1 MACSTIYLQSRNNSK
16 VIDYFSIIK
25 NTFKFINFLH
35 RKHILFF
42 LFNFLTINFCYNQV
56 FDTCEIYINNIMT
69 GSGLDVCAGDTT
81 NFIVLC
87 PPNYTKKID
96 SIEWKIINP
105 FRNTENGDTALLFG
119 NILVDTV
126 TKNQF
131 NYFFKDTLPCNHM
144 YVYKT
149 ILVFANVYFSK
160 DSTHEIGL
168 RLDQCCVKY
177 CPVQIAEFK
186 ESSRVVCE
194 RTGTVDFQDLSN
206 RVPTEWEWTFEG
218 GTPNKSTEKNPKGI
232 RYDHSGNYGVRLI
245 AKNPAGADTI
255 YKPNWIKVLPSPAAS
270 DDTIQEVLANIGDTI
285 VLQKCF
291 TGTKYKW
298 KNSKNV
304 VLDSLESFQYVV
316 KKYEKIYCTVSQDS
330 FCDVTCKYQIKI
342 SDKPRIYIPNV
353 ITPNEDGYNDY
364 LEVYGNQHQLLLMQ
378 VFDRW
383 GNRIFSSQDSMAKW
397 DGTIEN
403 QKANPGTYIWMIRY
417 IDLRNNKEKVLSG
430 DVTVIRE

>member
-1 MACSTIYLQSRNNSK
+1 
-16 VIDYFSIIK
+16 
-25 NTFKFINFLH
+25 
-35 RKHILFF
+35 
-42 LFNFLTINFCYNQV
+42 
-56 FDTCEIYINNIMT
+56 MT
-69 GSGLDVCAGDTT
+69 GWGINVCAGDTSH
-81 NFIVLC
+81 FEVLC

-105 FRNTENGDTALLFG
+105 YRNTEIGDTALLFG
-119 NILVDTV
+119 KILVDTI

-131 NYFFKDTLPCNHM
+131 NYFFIDTLSCDNM
-144 YVYKT
+144 YLYKR
-149 ILVFANVYFSK
+149 IQVFSNLYFSK
-160 DSTHEIGL
+160 DTFHEIAL
-168 RLDQCCVKY
+168 RYNTFCVIY

-186 ESSRVVCE
+186 ESGRVVCE

-218 GTPNKSTEKNPKGI
+218 GSPNKSTEKNPKGI
-232 RYDHSGNYGVRLI
+232 RYEQSGTYGVRLI

-255 YKPNWIKVLPSPAAS
+255 YKPYWIKVLPSPAVS

-291 TGTKYKW
+291 SGTKYKW
-298 KNSKNV
+298 KNSKHV
-304 VLDSLESFQYVV
+304 VLDSLETFQYVV
-316 KKYEKIYCTVSQDS
+316 KKYETIYCTVSQDS
-330 FCDVTCKYQIKI
+330 FCDATCKYQIKI

-383 GNRIFSSQDSMAKW
+383 GNRIFSSHDSMAKW

-403 QKANPGTYIWMIRY
+403 QKANSGTYIWMIRY

-430 DVTVIRE
+430 DVTVILN

>member
-1 MACSTIYLQSRNNSK
+1 MKNIFLLFIIFILNLNYILSQSIDSCELSINS
-16 VIDYFSIIK
+16 YGNGFG
-25 NTFKFINFLH
+25 IN
-35 RKHILFF
+35 
-42 LFNFLTINFCYNQV
+42 
-56 FDTCEIYINNIMT
+56 
-69 GSGLDVCAGDTT
+69 VCAGDTA
-81 NFIVLC
+81 FFKIIC
-87 PPNYTKKID
+87 SSKFSKIID
-96 SIEWKIINP
+96 SVKWKIINP
-105 FRNTENGDTALLFG
+105 YRNTESFDTAVLFG
-119 NILVDTV
+119 KTLVDTV
-126 TKNQF
+126 TNNIF
-131 NYFFKDTLPCNHM
+131 SYFFKDTLSCDNINL
-144 YVYKT
+144 YKR

-160 DSTHEIGL
+160 DTFHEIGL
-168 RLDQCCVKY
+168 NLNTFCVQY

-218 GTPNKSTEKNPKGI
+218 GTPNKSTDKNPKGI

-255 YKPNWIKVLPSPAAS
+255 YKPYWIKVLPSPAVS

-291 TGTKYKW
+291 NGTKYKW

-304 VLDSLESFQYVV
+304 VLDTLESFQYVV
-316 KKYEKIYCTVSQDS
+316 KKYETIYCTVSQDS
-330 FCDVTCKYQIKI
+330 FCDATCKYQIKI

>member
-1 MACSTIYLQSRNNSK
+1 MASYTFYLRSNNQSK
-16 VIDYFSIIK
+16 EVDFSSFV
-25 NTFKFINFLH
+25 NYTFKYNKFQYRIILLLFL
-35 RKHILFF
+35 LNF
-42 LFNFLTINFCYNQV
+42 LFNNFCYNQV
-56 FDTCEIYINNIMT
+56 FDSCQIHLNNQGTGWGIN
-69 GSGLDVCAGDTT
+69 VCAGDTAH
-81 NFIVLC
+81 FEVLC
-87 PPNYTKKID
+87 PLNYTKKID

-105 FRNTENGDTALLFG
+105 YRNTERYDTALLFG
-119 NILVDTV
+119 LTLVDTV

-131 NYFFKDTLPCNHM
+131 NYFFIDTLSCDNM
-144 YVYKT
+144 YLYKRT
-149 ILVFANVYFSK
+149 HVFANVYNSK
-160 DSTHEIGL
+160 DTFHEIAL
-168 RLDQCCVKY
+168 RSNTFCVIY

-232 RYDHSGNYGVRLI
+232 RYDYSGNYGVRLI

-270 DDTIQEVLANIGDTI
+270 NDTIQEVLANIGDTI

-316 KKYEKIYCTVSQDS
+316 KKYETIYCTVSQDS
-330 FCDVTCKYQIKI
+330 FCDATCKYQIKI

-364 LEVYGNQHQLLLMQ
+364 LEVYGNQHQLLLIQ